1 MKKFRALFFAVFL
14 FSCNQKKEQNVN
26 TEIKDS
32 VSLLKTSI
40 DSLTVFSDETEVK
53 ENINFSSQKLERWK
67 QPVKLSSGD
76 SFSLI
81 IPKNFKVSVAFETK
95 SRIRF
100 LAMSPD
106 KRLFVTDMKNLTDN
120 RKGELLVFEGWNEA
134 EKKFNKKSVYL
145 SNLHN
150 PNQAAFYKG
159 YLYVAETDKL
169 TRYPYI
175 AGSATVSSAPEIL
188 ATFPDYGLGY
198 KYGGWHLTRS
208 LAFKNN
214 KIYVSVGSSCNA
226 CVEREEVRASITQM
240 NLDGT
245 DPVIYAR
252 GLRNSVG
259 IDYIG
264 NELWTTGM
272 GRDWIGDDRPDDLF
286 QKIDSAGYY
295 GWPYY
300 YQVKNEIFEDAQF
313 KDSARPAFVT
323 KPPQAYMALI
333 AHSAPLGFE
342 YLKNFNDTQLKN
354 SVLICLHGPVVIK
367 KPLGYSIIKAGANN
381 VYVEVVSGF
390 LTGKTAADK
399 HGRPC
404 DVLMK
409 DENSFFFTD
418 DYKGV
423 LYYVNKE
430 K

>member
-1 MKKFRALFFAVFL
+1 MKNIPLFIIPLFL
-14 FSCNQKKEQNVN
+14 FSCNQN
-26 TEIKDS
+26 KDEKVIS
-32 VSLLKTSI
+32 ENK
-40 DSLTVFSDETEVK
+40 DSLTVTTIEKNTASITAEEPETK
-53 ENINFSSQKLERWK
+53 EDINFSSQKLERWK
-67 QPVKLSSGD
+67 QPVILSTGD
-76 SFSLI
+76 SFSLL
-81 IPKNFKVSVAFETK
+81 IPKKFKVSVAFETN

-106 KRLFVTDMKNLTDN
+106 NRLFVTDMKNLTDN
-120 RKGELLVFEGWNEA
+120 KKGELLVFEDWNET
-134 EKKFNKKSVYL
+134 EKKFNKKTVYL

-159 YLYVAETDKL
+159 FLYVAETDKL
-169 TRYPYI
+169 SRYPYK
-175 AGSATVSSAPEIL
+175 AGSATVSGEPEIL
-188 ATFPDYGLGY
+188 ARFPDYGLGY

-208 LAFKNN
+208 LAFRKN
-214 KIYVSVGSSCNA
+214 KLYISVGSSCNA
-226 CVEREEVRASITQM
+226 CIEKEEVRATITQM

-259 IDYIG
+259 IDFIG

-300 YQVKNEIFEDAQF
+300 YQVKNEIFEDDEF
-313 KDSARPAFVT
+313 KDSTRPAFVT
-323 KPPQAYMALI
+323 KPPQAYLALI

-342 YLKNFNDTQLKN
+342 YLKNFNEPQLKN

-367 KPLGYSIIKAGANN
+367 KPIGYSIIKAGANN

-390 LTGKTAADK
+390 LTGKTSADK

-409 DENSFFFTD
+409 DENAFFFTD

-423 LYYVNKE
+423 LYYVYTE

>member
-1 MKKFRALFFAVFL
+1 MKNIFSLIAVIFL
-14 FSCNQKKEQNVN
+14 FSCNQNKEEKVSS
-26 TEIKDS
+26 ESKDS
-32 VSLLKTSI
+32 VTITNKLTDSI
-40 DSLTVFSDETEVK
+40 LPSTEDPETK
-53 ENINFSSQKLERWK
+53 EDINFSSQKLERWK
-67 QPVKLSSGD
+67 QPVNLSSGD

-81 IPKNFKVSVAFETK
+81 IPKDFKVSVAYETN

-106 KRLFVTDMKNLTDN
+106 NRLFVTDMKNLTDN
-120 RKGELLVFEGWNEA
+120 KKGELLVFEDWNEA

-150 PNQAAFYKG
+150 PNQAAFYNG

-169 TRYPYI
+169 SRYPYK
-175 AGSATVSSAPEIL
+175 AGSATVSTEPEVL
-188 ATFPDYGLGY
+188 ARFPDYGLGY

-208 LAFKNN
+208 LAFRKN

-226 CVEREEVRASITQM
+226 CLEKEEIRATVMQM

-245 DPVIYAR
+245 DPIIYAR

-259 IDYIG
+259 IDFIG

-300 YQVKNEIFEDAQF
+300 YQVKKEIFEDDEF
-313 KDSARPAFVT
+313 KDSTRPAYVT
-323 KPPQAYMALI
+323 KPPIAYMAMI
-333 AHSAPLGFE
+333 AHSAPLGFT
-342 YLKNFNDTQLKN
+342 YLKNFEDKQLKN

-367 KPLGYSIIKAGANN
+367 KPIGYSIIKAGANN

-390 LTGKTAADK
+390 LTGKTSADK

-409 DENSFFFTD
+409 DEHSFFFTD

-423 LYYVNKE
+423 LYYVYKD

>member
-1 MKKFRALFFAVFL
+1 MKNIFVFIVSVFL
-14 FSCNQKKEQNVN
+14 LSCNQNKKQKISTENKDSLS
-26 TEIKDS
+26 EIKI
-32 VSLLKTSI
+32 VI
-40 DSLTVFSDETEVK
+40 DSAAISPAEPETKVE
-53 ENINFSSQKLERWK
+53 INFSSQKLERWK

-81 IPKNFKVSVAFETK
+81 IPKDFKVSVAYETK

-120 RKGELLVFEGWNEA
+120 KKGELLVFEDWDES
-134 EKKFNKKSVYL
+134 EKKFNKKTVYL
-145 SNLHN
+145 GNLHN
-150 PNQAAFYKG
+150 PNQAAFYNG
-159 YLYVAETDKL
+159 YLYIAETDKL
-169 TRYPYI
+169 SRYPYKS
-175 AGSATVSSAPEIL
+175 GSATVSTAPEII
-188 ATFPDYGLGY
+188 ARFPDYGLGY

-208 LAFKNN
+208 LAFRKN

-226 CVEREEVRASITQM
+226 CVEKEEIRATVTQM
-240 NLDGT
+240 NLDGS
-245 DPVIYAR
+245 DPIIYAR

-259 IDYIG
+259 INFIG

-313 KDSARPAFVT
+313 KDSARPAYVT
-323 KPPQAYMALI
+323 KPPLAYMAMI

-342 YLKNFNDTQLKN
+342 YLKNFDEPQLKN

-367 KPLGYSIIKAGANN
+367 KPIGYSIIKAGANN
-381 VYVEVVSGF
+381 IYVEVVSGF
-390 LTGKTAADK
+390 LTGKAAADK

-404 DVLMK
+404 DILMK
-409 DENSFFFTD
+409 DEQSFFFTD

-423 LYYVNKE
+423 LYYVYKE